1 MELKYPRTIKL
12 NYKTILKIIFY
23 QTLKKINPMS
33 KKRGQ
38 LSLEEEKYISDYIE
52 TTSIED
58 IASALNRTTE
68 PIKKYI
74 ESKALLQPKGIQ
86 QENEILKLKLRSKSF
101 WIEITRQFDT
111 ETGEL
116 EYFEN
121 TWVNLIKQFREDV
134 LPAEELQIKQFITID
149 ILINRSMKERKRHI
163 AETEKL
169 QKAVDQEYSK
179 EESDRDIPKLANLET
194 QLSFA
199 RNSIASYTNEYTKLL
214 SEQQKISKDLKATR
228 EQRIKRIEDGKSS
241 WAGLIRML
249 EDEEIREKEGRQLE
263 ILKMA
268 TDKFKG
274 SLYDLHSYQDGQLDR
289 PILNAESVANDDA

>member
-1 MELKYPRTIKL
+1 MT
-12 NYKTILKIIFY
+12 
-23 QTLKKINPMS
+23 

-38 LSLEEEKYISDYIE
+38 LSLDEEKFITE
-52 TTSIED
+52 NVKTLSIEQ
-58 IASALNRTTE
+58 IANTLNRNTA

-74 ESKALLQPKGIQ
+74 IQNRLLEDDSVVNDEEYLKNKLHSKTFW
-86 QENEILKLKLRSKSF
+86 NEIKK
-101 WIEITRQFDT
+101 QFDNDS
-111 ETGEL
+111 GEL

-121 TWVNLIKQFREDV
+121 IWINLIRQFREDV

-169 QKAVDQEYSK
+169 QKLVDNEYDK
-179 EESDRDIPKLANLET
+179 PEDQRDIPRLANLET

-214 SEQQKISKDLKATR
+214 GEQQKISKDLKATR

-241 WAGLIRML
+241 WVGLIRML
-249 EDEEIREKEGRQLE
+249 EDEEVREREGREMEIISIAANKARLDLE
-263 ILKMA
+263 QYHQYA
-268 TDKFKG
+268 DKT
-274 SLYDLHSYQDGQLDR
+274 LDR
-289 PILNAESVANDDA
+289 PFLTPESVLDET